1 MSLHAVHHDPPLAG
15 GVEGSEGCEVGGGA
29 GTEERLLAQLHQP
42 VHAVV
47 GVGEDVLVEGRHPGV
62 VVLDGVGDVVGR
74 VVRVLQTPGQAPVL
88 TAGWHSLVLRTGGQ
102 M

>member
-47 GVGEDVLVEGRHPGV
+47 GVGQDVLVEGGHTRV
-62 VVLDGVGDVVGR
+62 VVLNGVGDIVG
-74 VVRVLQTPGQAPVL
+74 PVIATL
-88 TAGWHSLVLRTGGQ
+88 SEFFSSAFTHG
-102 M
+102 